1 MEPINTDEKIKKL
14 LFSDPSLEFKYV
26 KQIIDTLSS
35 KPESDKRALQTK
47 LEGHIQLFGKK
58 VKEAL
63 STPEYDNYCLKATQR
78 LREWQQTFGEIS
90 LQEVSQMAKQTY
102 LKLYHIA
109 RDYITPQSLE
119 TYTKQYVKGQD
130 SYVQKL
136 SLSIYEHYLRI
147 IHPTL
152 DFPKT
157 NLLVYGP
164 TGSGKTYAVQ
174 VLTDLLG
181 INFGTVNCNSV
192 VQEGIVGQTLTD
204 AFSHIYKKNNN
215 NISSVEQAIILYDEF
230 DKLFYS
236 GYYNDRVLNELL
248 NIIDDNGTATFTVDK
263 IPYFF
268 STRNNLF
275 IFTGVFAQLE
285 YLQKKNKAVGF
296 SSLRDEDESDFYN
309 NVKISD
315 FEKIIQR
322 KELLGRIRNYA
333 YVKQISAKHIYEILA
348 HSEGSPLKEYYNY
361 FQVNQIQLE
370 ITPEALM
377 LIALS
382 AEKTTLGVRGLKNI
396 LFALFADLM
405 NKVGTEALTNH
416 LVITK
421 EYVKD
426 TLKITQKQ

>member
-1 MEPINTDEKIKKL
+1 
-14 LFSDPSLEFKYV
+14 
-26 KQIIDTLSS
+26 
-35 KPESDKRALQTK
+35 
-47 LEGHIQLFGKK
+47 
-58 VKEAL
+58 
-63 STPEYDNYCLKATQR
+63 
-78 LREWQQTFGEIS
+78 
-90 LQEVSQMAKQTY
+90 MAKQTY

-136 SLSIYEHYLRI
+136 SLSIYEQYLRI

-263 IPYFF
+263 VPYFF